1 MNINEL
7 LTKNLTIVVAV
18 IIVLIVVSVIITFM
32 LLKVTESIY
41 NDLELQNARLIE
53 QVKTYT
59 NNLAKLYEE
68 EKMISEEQDS
78 DTQDIIPDP
87 DVNKINAMSE
97 MKYQQPV
104 AVQQQAVQT
113 PQQAVPMNQQNVQVN
128 QPAIVPQSVQP
139 PVNTQQNGQAP
150 IHQIIETTT
159 VQGQNIPVTQQS
171 TPVNTSQQSTDQNTV
186 TVDTTQQTTN

>member
-32 LLKVTESIY
+32 LLKVTESKY

-87 DVNKINAMSE
+87 DVNKINAMPE

-113 PQQAVPMNQQNVQVN
+113 PQQAVQMNQPV
-128 QPAIVPQSVQP
+128 IVPQSVQP

-150 IHQIIETTT
+150 IHQIVETTT

>member
-7 LTKNLTIVVAV
+7 LTKNITIVVAV

-32 LLKVTESIY
+32 LLKATESKY

-78 DTQDIIPDP
+78 DTQDVIPDP
-87 DVNKINAMSE
+87 DVNKINAMPE

-104 AVQQQAVQT
+104 AVQQPAVQT
-113 PQQAVPMNQQNVQVN
+113 PQQVASMNQQNVQVN
-128 QPAIVPQSVQP
+128 QPAIVPQSIHP

-150 IHQIIETTT
+150 IHQIVETTT
-159 VQGQNIPVTQQS
+159 VKGQNIPVTQQT
-171 TPVNTSQQSTDQNTV
+171 TPVTSQQSTDQNIV
-186 TVDTTQQTTN
+186 TVDTTQPTTN